1 MSNPPTDAAQ
11 ALAERDTAEAHR
23 AAAAADAPTPTRLME
38 SAQAERDQLRAANA
52 RLLAIIGAD
61 TPIAAFSLAATWQA
75 EKAGYMERVEA
86 LTLALDEQARE
97 LADAQRLLAI
107 VRKERDSY
115 GAGIMNAAGDY
126 TALEA
131 AARTCRAALLSA
143 PDMHDRMVRLSTAI
157 HAYDEATH
165 A

>member
-23 AAAAADAPTPTRLME
+23 AAAAADAATSIRLME
-38 SAQAERDQLRAANA
+38 SAQAERNQLRADNA

-86 LTLALDEQARE
+86 LTLALDEQAHD
-97 LADAQRLLAI
+97 LAADKARVHEQVMQKLAAEFPDHPWLK
-107 VRKERDSY
+107 KE
-115 GAGIMNAAGDY
+115 N
-126 TALEA
+126 
-131 AARTCRAALLSA
+131 
-143 PDMHDRMVRLSTAI
+143 P
-157 HAYDEATH
+157 
-165 A
+165 